1 MYPISLT
8 LTLLLTLGTAAL
20 SGGPSIAG
28 ADPDTPRV
36 QMTIDSARRTVLL
49 VAGPFTIPAG
59 TPAAVAEAHGN
70 GGAHVHGPDAPFL
83 TFEWPTD
90 GWLRGVSL
98 RVRDSGGQELPRRL
112 VHHVNVVN
120 LGRRQLLYPAPE
132 RTIAIGQETEDIR
145 LPATV
150 GIPIHAGAEM
160 GLLMAWHNTSA
171 DTWAGVTVELEVEWL
186 PSNTAPRP
194 LDVLPVYMDVRYPIG
209 QRVDFDLP
217 AGPQQFT
224 ADFTMPISGRI
235 IGAGGHLHDYGTG
248 LALAEVRDGDLR
260 DVISLRTRLD
270 AEGRLIAVDRKL
282 PGVRGDGIKLQ
293 KGRSYRMTGSYNNP
307 TGQTLEKG
315 AMVHLILLF
324 APDRSADWPDV
335 DRDEP
340 DFVRDLT
347 TLQQRGRMAQG
358 RHVH

>member
-1 MYPISLT
+1 MLPLSLT
-8 LTLLLTLGTAAL
+8 LVLAVANPAGPTAIANDAFTGPESPAVRVVVD
-20 SGGPSIAG
+20 SGR
-28 ADPDTPRV
+28 RV
-36 QMTIDSARRTVLL
+36 VRL
-49 VAGPFTIPAG
+49 VAGPFAIPAG
-59 TPAAVAEAHGN
+59 ATGAGGPHG
-70 GGAHVHGPDAPFL
+70 HGPAAPFL

-98 RVRDSGGQELPRRL
+98 RVRDRAGVELPRHL
-112 VHHVNVVN
+112 VHHVNLVN

-150 GIPIHAGAEM
+150 GVPIHSGAEM
-160 GLLMAWHNTSA
+160 GLLLAWHNTTA
-171 DTWAGVTVELEVEWL
+171 DAWDDVTVELEVEWL
-186 PSNTAPRP
+186 ASNTAPRP

-209 QRVDFDLP
+209 QSVDFDLP
-217 AGPQQFT
+217 AGTQQFT
-224 ADFTMPISGRI
+224 ADFTMPINGRI

-248 LALAEVRDGDLR
+248 LALVELRDGRQR

-282 PGVRGDGIKLQ
+282 PGVRGDGIRLV
-293 KGRSYRMTGSYNNP
+293 KGRTYRMTGSYNNP

-324 APDRSADWPDV
+324 APDDVTDWPDV

-340 DFVRDLT
+340 DFARDLT
-347 TLQQRGRMAQG
+347 TLQQRGRMA
-358 RHVH
+358 HKH